1 MTDVDIADVV
11 SIDKM
16 EVEVYD
22 QTRHADIYP
31 ARGSKLNMPAK
42 ITFYN
47 VKPYE
52 KINAPLEKKI
62 KFL

>member
-1 MTDVDIADVV
+1 MTDVDLADIV

-22 QTRHADIYP
+22 QERHKDIYP
-31 ARGSKLNMPAK
+31 QRGSKLNMPAR

-47 VKPYE
+47 VKPME
-52 KINAPLEKKI
+52 KSNASLEKRI
-62 KFL
+62 